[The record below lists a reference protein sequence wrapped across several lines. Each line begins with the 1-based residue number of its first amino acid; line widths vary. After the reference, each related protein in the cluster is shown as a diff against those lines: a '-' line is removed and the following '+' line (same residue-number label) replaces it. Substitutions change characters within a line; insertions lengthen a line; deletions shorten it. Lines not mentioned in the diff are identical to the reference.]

1 MSQALRPAVL
11 FVQLEPPPAL
21 LEEFH
26 AWYDTEHVPERARIP
41 GFLTTVRLVCPDAW
55 PAYAGFYDLEHAGIL
70 GEHPYRSI
78 SGENASAWSRRL
90 LPKMVG
96 YDRLLLEQVSDGGR
110 PLAAEHRGVVIL
122 RFSGDRHDLVVSG
135 AARLAEATAGGQHRV
150 FRRLETSASETVLVL
165 DAPALELVPEWSA
178 VELRAALGEAASGL
192 RGIWRYVRYSR
203 QGS

>member
-1 MSQALRPAVL
+1 ML

-41 GFLTTVRLVCPDAW
+41 GFLTAVRLVCSGAW

-70 GEHPYRSI
+70 GQQSYRSI

-110 PLAAEHRGVVIL
+110 PLAAGHRGMVVL
-122 RFSGDRHDLVVSG
+122 RFSGDRQDLVVSG
-135 AARLAEATAGGQHRV
+135 AARLAEGIAGGQHRV
-150 FRRLETSASETVLVL
+150 FRRLETSVSETVVVF
-165 DAPALELVPEWSA
+165 DAPALQLVPEWSA
-178 VELRAALGEAASGL
+178 AELRAALGDAASGL
-192 RGIWRYVRYSR
+192 VGIWRYVRYSR